1 LRKIFFLL
9 LVGLL
14 TMWGTAMAAKKCHPA
29 PKETICDGE
38 EGHAHDLCESFCMNP
53 QCTEGDHHSGDHH
66 SGDSYGHKSTSRDH
80 SGGDHSG
87 GDHHGDGNGDCN
99 GDCGGDHHDESD
111 CEEAQHDFEEET
123 GRPMPCQISC
133 PCTAQFPLFAGLAN
147 GSITAQA
154 CIASTLIISITTPQ
168 GTFAIVNNGA
178 SPPFCSVNA
187 VAPFLTLTA
196 AEATA
201 CRDLLNKVATAQN
214 IVCVA
219 PE

>member
-14 TMWGTAMAAKKCHPA
+14 TMWGTAMAAKKCQPA
-29 PKETICDGE
+29 PKETVCDGE
-38 EGHAHDLCESFCMNP
+38 EGDARELCQTFCMDMH
-53 QCTEGDHHSGDHH
+53 CDEHGDQHQGDDHQ
-66 SGDSYGHKSTSRDH
+66 GDNRYGGHKSAEQHNRD
-80 SGGDHSG
+80 
-87 GDHHGDGNGDCN
+87 DHHGDCGDDHH
-99 GDCGGDHHDESD
+99 GDCGGDHHGDSECSQV
-111 CEEAQHDFEEET
+111 QHDFEQET
-123 GRPMPCQISC
+123 GRPMPCMIDC
-133 PCTAQFPLFAGLAN
+133 PCVRQFPLFAGLAS

-154 CIASTLIISITTPQ
+154 CVANTLIISITTPQ

-178 SPPFCSVNA
+178 LPPFCSVDG

-201 CRDLLNKVATAQN
+201 CRALLNKVATTQN
-214 IVCVA
+214 IVCTA